1 MSREGIVLEHAGMNT
16 AKIIRMSWKIKPSL
30 EVGTGIN
37 PREIFLIITEV
48 SGKNWR
54 RRLCWYF
61 LTAYIRCTKFVLLSI
76 VVAFLPK
83 KKASIVERQKKIF

>member
-54 RRLCWYF
+54 RPAVLIFPYRLHSLYKICSSLYR
-61 LTAYIRCTKFVLLSI
+61 RCLFT
-76 VVAFLPK
+76 
-83 KKASIVERQKKIF
+83 